1 MKRFRLLYHI
11 SAFMLIF
18 TGVLNAQDSHL
29 SQFDAAPLFFNP
41 ALAGTSLCEHRF
53 IGNMKH
59 QWGGIY
65 RNYLVSYDRKITA
78 DDFDKFNLGGDIGA
92 GILINNSSNG
102 SVGYG
107 KTELRLIP
115 AYHKYLAG
123 SALKLSFGANID
135 ISQSR
140 IDESSIVLPGNI
152 APDLQAESK
161 FSFDLDLGTNIGA
174 TIMQKYPLNF
184 GVAVFHLLRTRGS
197 YYGDGKTGDK
207 PRLSFNANTII
218 PIAPSFELWPSAIY
232 MNQKTYSDKAGGS
245 NQLVGGT
252 WLRYDISNQIKQL
265 DALLIG
271 VFSRFTEKSTSLENS
286 SGRINTDSFVIGFA
300 AEAPVGTGVLS
311 AGISYDV
318 TVSEYNDLSK
328 RGEGGS
334 YEISVKYFFCKKD
347 FSYTPPAK
355 LNPVFN

>member
-1 MKRFRLLYHI
+1 MKSLRSLYHI
-11 SAFMLIF
+11 SVLVLLCNCALI
-18 TGVLNAQDSHL
+18 AQDQHL
-29 SQFDAAPLFFNP
+29 SQFDAAPLYFNP
-41 ALAGTSLCEHRF
+41 ALAGTSPCEHRF

-65 RNYLVSYDRKITA
+65 RNYLLSYDRKITA
-78 DDFDKFNLGGDIGA
+78 EDFEKTNIGGDLGA
-92 GILINNSSNG
+92 GILLNNSSNG

-115 AYHKYLAG
+115 AYHKYLMG
-123 SALKLSFGANID
+123 SALKLSVGANLD
-135 ISQSR
+135 FSQSR
-140 IDESSIVLPGNI
+140 IDEEAIVLPGNI
-152 APDLQAESK
+152 EPELEGENTFA
-161 FSFDLDLGTNIGA
+161 FDIDLGTNLGA
-174 TIMQKYPLNF
+174 TIMQKYPLNV
-184 GVAVFHLLRTRGS
+184 GVAVFHLARMRKS
-197 YYGDGKTGDK
+197 YYGDNKTGDK

-218 PIAPSFELWPSAIY
+218 PVAPSFQLWPSAIY
-232 MNQKTYSDKAGGS
+232 MNQKTYSDRAGGS

-252 WLRYDISNQIKQL
+252 WLRYDISNQVKQL
-265 DALLIG
+265 DALLVG
-271 VFSRFTEKSTSLENS
+271 VFSRFTEKTNALENS
-286 SGRINTDSFVIGFA
+286 SGRINTDSFVVGFA

-318 TVSEYNDLSK
+318 TISEYNDLAQK
-328 RGEGGS
+328 GEGGS